1 MNAIGDLTKRKI
13 KLVCLWRDTSL
24 FSYAKLVTICYFYFS
39 FLCGWKIWTPFIHPT
54 YSECL
59 KPSLDCSD
67 LLSMVPRHK
76 EKKNAWLHLLDW
88 ASDEQNLQHCLGYL
102 VLSNVCWNL
111 GTQIRSE
118 NLYIEEVTFKGLS
131 GFQFGLGTCL
141 CSKSTSVD
149 NVFWAGSGDL
159 LGFIF
164 LFFPL
169 AQSLLFLC

>member
-1 MNAIGDLTKRKI
+1 MERHEP
-13 KLVCLWRDTSL
+13 V
-24 FSYAKLVTICYFYFS
+24 SYAKLVTICYFFHFFVDERYGPLS
-39 FLCGWKIWTPFIHPT
+39 FTLHILSAWSPPWTAVISFPWVSGT
-54 YSECL
+54 
-59 KPSLDCSD
+59 
-67 LLSMVPRHK
+67 R
-76 EKKNAWLHLLDW
+76 KKNAWIHLLDW

-118 NLYIEEVTFKGLS
+118 NLYIEEITFKGLS

-141 CSKSTSVD
+141 CSKPTSVD